1 MRERLP
7 NLAREAE
14 PASASRKLLRE
25 AAAAFFGALALA
37 AAAKWQVPFYPV
49 PMTLQTLVVLI
60 LGAFFGARLASAT
73 VGLYLA
79 EGFFGLPVF
88 AGWAAGPETLAGPT
102 GGYLFGFLAAAALVG
117 LLAERGVMRSLFGL
131 IVAMCLGHVVISAF
145 GFGWLAAG
153 IGPVQGVGDRR
164 GAVLL
169 GHAVEDGARGRADAR
184 AGAAALGAGPCAI
197 TRAHRLVLATI
208 RRSVRP
214 SPASLP

>member
-7 NLAREAE
+7 NLAHGAG
-14 PASASRKLLRE
+14 PASASGKLLRE
-25 AAAAFFGALALA
+25 AAAAFFGSLALA
-37 AAAKWQVPFYPV
+37 VAAKWQVPFYPV

-117 LLAERGVMRSLFGL
+117 VLAERGVTRSLIGL
-131 IVAMCLGHVVISAF
+131 IVVMCLGHVAISAF

-153 IGPVQGVGDRR
+153 IGPTKAWAIGVAPFYGSTVLKTAL
-164 GAVLL
+164 AVALMRALAPRL
-169 GHAVEDGARGRADAR
+169 GG
-184 AGAAALGAGPCAI
+184 
-197 TRAHRLVLATI
+197 
-208 RRSVRP
+208 
-214 SPASLP
+214 

>member
-14 PASASRKLLRE
+14 PPSASRKLSRE
-25 AAAAFFGALALA
+25 AAAAFFGTLALA

-49 PMTLQTLVVLI
+49 PMTLQTFVVLI

-79 EGFFGLPVF
+79 AGFVGLPVF

-145 GFGWLAAG
+145 GFGWLAAE
-153 IGPVQGVGDRR
+153 IGPSKAWAIGVAPFYLAMLLKTTL
-164 GAVLL
+164 AVALTYALAPRL
-169 GHAVEDGARGRADAR
+169 GGQDPER
-184 AGAAALGAGPCAI
+184 
-197 TRAHRLVLATI
+197 
-208 RRSVRP
+208 
-214 SPASLP
+214 